1 MTLSASSWASPT
13 IPRSFLLVAARARNF
28 ILQDLPD
35 VELEAAEF
43 RRCRQRHQ
51 VARARERHV
60 DPAGMGGHHHGA
72 VAQQQC
78 FLDRM
83 GDIDH
88 GLACLL
94 PDAHQ
99 LGLQVTRFWASSAAR
114 GSSISSMPGSVTKAR
129 AIALRWRMPPE
140 SWCG

>member
-13 IPRSFLLVAARARNF
+13 IPRSYLLVAARARDF

-60 DPAGMGGHHHGA
+60 DDLFDPAGMGGHHHGA
-72 VAQQQC
+72 VAEQQC
-78 FLDRM
+78 LLDRM
-83 GDIDH
+83 GDVDH
-88 GLACLL
+88 GLAGLL

-99 LGLQVTRFWASSAAR
+99 LGLQWASSAAS

-129 AIALRWRMPPE
+129 AIAL
-140 SWCG
+140 